1 MVGGV
6 SYRVDSA
13 TRRWQWISLAAC
25 IIQVPDAVQ
34 KYLRNC
40 VPTHIH
46 QTCRLPPSQGIF
58 QQFFMLGP
66 EFFFLTFAGLAVYAL
81 GWWRASVPWMFFQ
94 AAFMYDQFQHR
105 AWARFIGGRGLE
117 KAFLNIHA
125 PLLLFVLASGLM
137 YFKNAYRQ
145 YRVAAK
151 GDGEDRSELKPM
163 CHIPSAPD
171 SPA

>member
-25 IIQVPDAVQ
+25 IIQVLDAVQ

-40 VPTHIH
+40 APTP
-46 QTCRLPPSQGIF
+46 TK
-58 QQFFMLGP
+58 
-66 EFFFLTFAGLAVYAL
+66 LA
-81 GWWRASVPWMFFQ
+81 
-94 AAFMYDQFQHR
+94 
-105 AWARFIGGRGLE
+105 RGLE

-145 YRVAAK
+145 YRVASKA
-151 GDGEDRSELKPM
+151 DGEDRSELKPM

>member
-40 VPTHIH
+40 VCTIPN
-46 QTCRLPPSQGIF
+46 LPPPS
-58 QQFFMLGP
+58 P
-66 EFFFLTFAGLAVYAL
+66 
-81 GWWRASVPWMFFQ
+81 
-94 AAFMYDQFQHR
+94 
-105 AWARFIGGRGLE
+105 RFIGGRGLE

-145 YRVAAK
+145 YRVASKA
-151 GDGEDRSELKPM
+151 DGEDRSELKPM

>member
-1 MVGGV
+1 MA
-6 SYRVDSA
+6 VDLPRRLHHPGAGPRSA
-13 TRRWQWISLAAC
+13 
-25 IIQVPDAVQ
+25 
-34 KYLRNC
+34 KELRPFVC
-40 VPTHIH
+40 
-46 QTCRLPPSQGIF
+46 
-58 QQFFMLGP
+58 
-66 EFFFLTFAGLAVYAL
+66 
-81 GWWRASVPWMFFQ
+81 
-94 AAFMYDQFQHR
+94 HR

-145 YRVAAK
+145 YRVASKA
-151 GDGEDRSELKPM
+151 DGEDRSELKPM

>member
-1 MVGGV
+1 MA
-6 SYRVDSA
+6 VDLPIRLHHPGA
-13 TRRWQWISLAAC
+13 RTRC
-25 IIQVPDAVQ
+25 
-34 KYLRNC
+34 
-40 VPTHIH
+40 
-46 QTCRLPPSQGIF
+46 
-58 QQFFMLGP
+58 
-66 EFFFLTFAGLAVYAL
+66 
-81 GWWRASVPWMFFQ
+81 
-94 AAFMYDQFQHR
+94 

-145 YRVAAK
+145 CRVASKA
-151 GDGEDRSELKPM
+151 DGEDRSELKPM

>member
-25 IIQVPDAVQ
+25 IIQVPARSSEVFAQ
-34 KYLRNC
+34 LC
-40 VPTHIH
+40 AHIH
-46 QTCRLPPSQGIF
+46 
-58 QQFFMLGP
+58 
-66 EFFFLTFAGLAVYAL
+66 
-81 GWWRASVPWMFFQ
+81 
-94 AAFMYDQFQHR
+94 QFQHR

-117 KAFLNIHA
+117 KAFLKINA

-151 GDGEDRSELKPM
+151 ADGEDRSELKPM

>member
-1 MVGGV
+1 M
-6 SYRVDSA
+6 
-13 TRRWQWISLAAC
+13 C
-25 IIQVPDAVQ
+25 IRD
-34 KYLRNC
+34 R
-40 VPTHIH
+40 
-46 QTCRLPPSQGIF
+46 
-58 QQFFMLGP
+58 LGP

-145 YRVAAK
+145 CRVASKA
-151 GDGEDRSELKPM
+151 DGEDRSELKPM

>member
-1 MVGGV
+1 
-6 SYRVDSA
+6 
-13 TRRWQWISLAAC
+13 
-25 IIQVPDAVQ
+25 
-34 KYLRNC
+34 
-40 VPTHIH
+40 
-46 QTCRLPPSQGIF
+46 
-58 QQFFMLGP
+58 MLGP

>member
-1 MVGGV
+1 
-6 SYRVDSA
+6 
-13 TRRWQWISLAAC
+13 
-25 IIQVPDAVQ
+25 
-34 KYLRNC
+34 
-40 VPTHIH
+40 
-46 QTCRLPPSQGIF
+46 
-58 QQFFMLGP
+58 MLGP

-145 YRVAAK
+145 YRIAK
-151 GDGEDRSELKPM
+151 TNAEEHPEGKGVTTPLKDL
-163 CHIPSAPD
+163 PSAPD

>member
-1 MVGGV
+1 MA
-6 SYRVDSA
+6 VDLP
-13 TRRWQWISLAAC
+13 RRLHHPGAGRRSEVFAQLCA
-25 IIQVPDAVQ
+25 
-34 KYLRNC
+34 
-40 VPTHIH
+40 HILE
-46 QTCRLPPSQGIF
+46 TCRLPPSQGIF

-145 YRVAAK
+145 YRVASKA
-151 GDGEDRSELKPM
+151 DGEDPMAKLPM
-163 CHIPSAPD
+163 CTKSAPD